1 MSAAPHRLPDVASI
15 EAVLAGL
22 DADSVDAELIPALTA
37 FPGFEFSLARIDDK
51 WMTAELAKNH
61 GDTAAL
67 WHRPLIRFEPKPC

>member
-1 MSAAPHRLPDVASI
+1 
-15 EAVLAGL
+15 
-22 DADSVDAELIPALTA
+22 LIPALTA
-37 FPGFEFSLARIDDK
+37 AFRGFEFSLVRIDDDYWRDTRSVIRPAGPRVV